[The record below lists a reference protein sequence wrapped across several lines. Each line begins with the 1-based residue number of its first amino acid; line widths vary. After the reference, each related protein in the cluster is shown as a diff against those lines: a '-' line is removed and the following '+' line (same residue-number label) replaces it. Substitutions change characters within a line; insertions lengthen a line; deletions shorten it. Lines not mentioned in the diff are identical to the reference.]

1 MRCLLLLGIL
11 VVSSPVA
18 AAETITYSY
27 DSRGRLVQ
35 VLRAGTVN
43 NGVKTVYAVD
53 KAGNRTVLTTTG
65 STNPPPP

>member
-1 MRCLLLLGIL
+1 MRCLLVLGVL

-35 VLRAGTVN
+35 IVRTGTVN
-43 NGVKTVYAVD
+43 HGVSRTYTVD
-53 KAGNRTVLTTTG
+53 KAGNRTNLTTTG
-65 STNPPPP
+65 STNPPP